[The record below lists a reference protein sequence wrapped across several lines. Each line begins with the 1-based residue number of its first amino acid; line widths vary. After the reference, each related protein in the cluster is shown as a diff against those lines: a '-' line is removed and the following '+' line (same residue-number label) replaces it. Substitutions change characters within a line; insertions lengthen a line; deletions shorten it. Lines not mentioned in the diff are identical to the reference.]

1 MRLVDFVD
9 YPCFLVFD
17 FPDFLF
23 LLGSVYFVQS
33 VDFEELVDFVDIVF
47 DYFHIDHSG
56 FAGHFLVEDF
66 HIDHSGFVG
75 HFLVEDSHIAH
86 SGFAGHFLVEDSHI
100 DLDLYSHIGFVEYL
114 DYNYYS

>member
-1 MRLVDFVD
+1 MRLVD
-9 YPCFLVFD
+9 YPCFLVFDFLDSFDFLEFVVFD

-56 FAGHFLVEDF
+56 FVGHFLVEDF

-75 HFLVEDSHIAH
+75 HFLVED
-86 SGFAGHFLVEDSHI
+86 FHI